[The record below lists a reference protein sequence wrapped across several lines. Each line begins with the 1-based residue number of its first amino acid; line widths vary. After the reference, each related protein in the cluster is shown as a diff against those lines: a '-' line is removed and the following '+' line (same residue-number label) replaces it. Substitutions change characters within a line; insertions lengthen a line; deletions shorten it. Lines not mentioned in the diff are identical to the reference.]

1 MPYLKGAITES
12 SVLGSLG
19 KSARNCLCKTHS
31 RFRENKSSQFI
42 WRKSLCNMFQFSV
55 SRRYFCIYLFNSVN
69 LLQRCIQKKLKKLG
83 L

>member
-31 RFRENKSSQFI
+31 RLRENKSSQFI
-42 WRKSLCNMFQFSV
+42 CRKFLRNMFQFSV
-55 SRRYFCIYLFNSVN
+55 SRRYFCIYLFNRVN
-69 LLQRCIQKKLKKLG
+69 LLQKKLKKLG